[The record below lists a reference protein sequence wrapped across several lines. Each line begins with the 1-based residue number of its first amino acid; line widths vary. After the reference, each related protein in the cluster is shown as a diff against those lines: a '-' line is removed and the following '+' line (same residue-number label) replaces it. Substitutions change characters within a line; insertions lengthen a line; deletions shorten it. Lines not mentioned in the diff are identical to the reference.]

1 VSFTSQGNPPALRVL
16 CIEDDTESLSLI
28 EATVSLRPRV
38 ELLIATDGA
47 EGTELARRHHPDLV
61 LTDVDLSGMGGE
73 EVLARL
79 RVDPVTRPVPV
90 VVLSG
95 DPSAAAIDRLMARG
109 AQSCLTKP
117 LNAGELG
124 QALDDGIAGL
134 PAGDLPRAA

>member
-1 VSFTSQGNPPALRVL
+1 MSFTSQGNPPALRVL
-16 CIEDDTESLSLI
+16 CIEDDSESLSLI
-28 EATVSLRPRV
+28 EATASVRPRV

-47 EGTELARRHHPDLV
+47 EGTELARRHCPDLV

-90 VVLSG
+90 VMLSG
-95 DPSAAAIDRLMARG
+95 HPSAAAIDRLIARG
-109 AQSCLTKP
+109 AQTCLAKP

-124 QALDDGIAGL
+124 QTLDDGIAGL
-134 PAGDLPRAA
+134 PTRELRRAA